1 MFVAIDGKPAG
12 ILAVSDPIRPTAKD
26 AVAGLKALGLK
37 VIMATGDN
45 RVTAEAVARE
55 LGVDAVNAE
64 VLPEDKSRIVAD
76 LRKAGAVVAMAGD
89 GVNDAPA
96 LAAADVGIAM
106 GAGADVA
113 VESAGITLMGG
124 DLRGV
129 VRARRLATATM
140 RNIRQNLFFAFAYN
154 ALGIPL
160 AAGVLYPVFGLLLSP
175 MIAAAAMSFSSVSVI
190 GNALRLRKADDLK
203 GTAMTD
209 SAGTDL
215 ADRSAL
221 ALRSAIADGDA
232 SAIEVAEALLA
243 RIARREPEV
252 GAFAFI
258 DPERVRAEARA
269 QDQWQRDKRPLGRLH
284 GLPVAVKDI
293 IDTAGMPTENG
304 TPLDAGRV
312 PARDAAVVARLRQA
326 GAIVLG
332 KTVTTELGAMHP
344 RGTRNP
350 HNPAHTPG
358 GSSSGSA
365 AAVAAGMAPL
375 AIGTQTN
382 GSVIRPASFCGIVG
396 FKPTFGTIARTG
408 ILPQATPLD
417 TVGVFA
423 RSLADA
429 ALLVDALAGRDPS
442 DPDSSDHAPHG
453 LLDAALSPATAPAF
467 AFVKTPSWP
476 VADEATRAAFEGLA
490 ARLGDACREETL
502 PPDFADAIPA
512 HTAIAFAGIARH
524 YGPYYDRGRDQL
536 SDAMRRTIEAGR
548 EVLAVDYLA
557 ALDLR
562 EALYAE
568 LEAILESY
576 DAILTPAAP
585 GEAPAGLGSTGN
597 PAFNTLWSL
606 CGMPAVSLPLLTG
619 PTGLPVGVQL
629 VGRRGDDARLLRAAA
644 WLMRA
649 VG

>member
-1 MFVAIDGKPAG
+1 
-12 ILAVSDPIRPTAKD
+12 
-26 AVAGLKALGLK
+26 
-37 VIMATGDN
+37 
-45 RVTAEAVARE
+45 
-55 LGVDAVNAE
+55 
-64 VLPEDKSRIVAD
+64 
-76 LRKAGAVVAMAGD
+76 
-89 GVNDAPA
+89 
-96 LAAADVGIAM
+96 
-106 GAGADVA
+106 
-113 VESAGITLMGG
+113 
-124 DLRGV
+124 
-129 VRARRLATATM
+129 
-140 RNIRQNLFFAFAYN
+140 
-154 ALGIPL
+154 
-160 AAGVLYPVFGLLLSP
+160 
-175 MIAAAAMSFSSVSVI
+175 
-190 GNALRLRKADDLK
+190 
-203 GTAMTD
+203 MTD
-209 SAGTDL
+209 SATPDL

-221 ALRSAIADGDA
+221 ALRSAIADGA
-232 SAIEVAEALLA
+232 TSAAEVAEALLA
-243 RIARREPEV
+243 RIALHEPEF

-258 DPERVRAEARA
+258 DPARVRTEARA
-269 QDQWQRDKRPLGRLH
+269 QDQWQRGKRPLGWLH

-293 IDTAGMPTENG
+293 IDAAGMPTENG

-312 PARDAAVVARLRQA
+312 PARDAAVVARLREA

-350 HNPAHTPG
+350 RNPAHTPG

-375 AIGTQTN
+375 AVGTQTN

-423 RSLADA
+423 RSVADA
-429 ALLVDALAGRDPS
+429 ALLVDALAAHDPA
-442 DPDSSDHAPHG
+442 DPDSSNHPPHG
-453 LLDAALSPATAPAF
+453 LLDAALSPLATAPSF
-467 AFVKTPSWP
+467 AFVRTTSWP
-476 VADEATRAAFEGLA
+476 VANETTRRAFEALA

-524 YGPYYDRGRDQL
+524 YGSYYDRGRDQL
-536 SDAMRRTIEAGR
+536 SDPIRRTIEAGR
-548 EVLAVDYLA
+548 DVLAVAYLA
-557 ALDLR
+557 ALDVR

-568 LEAILESY
+568 LADVLERY

-606 CGMPAVSLPLLTG
+606 CGMPAVSLPLLSG

-629 VGRRGDDARLLRAAA
+629 VGRRGDDARLLRAAS
-644 WLMRA
+644 WLMRF
-649 VG
+649 VK